1 LPYMNIPRVLTEL
14 HRVLK
19 PKGSLFLSLHSCRFT
34 LRELATIALPKPI
47 PTAYRLYVFG
57 NGLWFHFT
65 GRTLRFSAKRTE
77 SFQTERGMRK
87 ALTRAGYCDIRFTRT
102 ALRFTVEAV
111 RA

>member
-65 GRTLRFSAKRTE
+65 GRTL
-77 SFQTERGMRK
+77 QTERGMRK